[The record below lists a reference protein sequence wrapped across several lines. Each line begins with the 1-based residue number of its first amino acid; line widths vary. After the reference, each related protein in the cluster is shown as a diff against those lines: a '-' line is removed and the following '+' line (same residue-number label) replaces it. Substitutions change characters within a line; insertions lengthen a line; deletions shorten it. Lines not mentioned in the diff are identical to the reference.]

1 MCVTEL
7 IELAEEIGSMPLA
20 EAFKEQM
27 MIQAADLVRFKEAY
41 AGSLKIITPF
51 AGPFSIV
58 EVQGRRVALNFCT
71 FKDMPSLPLMAGR
84 FSHTTE
90 ATECWLVLV
99 NDCGA
104 APLHDISAFC
114 ADGQLLKNFSRV
126 FILNFSKSSL
136 HQL

>member
-7 IELAEEIGSMPLA
+7 MELAEEIGTMPLT

-27 MIQAADLVRFKEAY
+27 MIQAADLIRFKEAY
-41 AGSLKIITPF
+41 GGNLKIITPF
-51 AGPFSIV
+51 AGPLSVV
-58 EVQGRRVALNFCT
+58 ETEGKRVALNFCT
-71 FKDMPSLPLMAGR
+71 FKNLPSLPLMAGR
-84 FSHTTE
+84 FSHTTD
-90 ATECWLVLV
+90 AAECWLVLV

-104 APLHDISAFC
+104 TPLHDISAFC
-114 ADGQLLKNFSRV
+114 ADGQLLKNFSRI

>member
-7 IELAEEIGSMPLA
+7 MELAEEIGNMPLA

-41 AGSLKIITPF
+41 GGNLKIITPF
-51 AGPFSIV
+51 AGPLSVV
-58 EVQGRRVALNFCT
+58 EADGKRVALNFCL
-71 FKDMPSLPLMAGR
+71 FKNMASLSMTAGR
-84 FSHTTE
+84 FSHITE

-104 APLHDISAFC
+104 TPLHDISAFC
-114 ADGQLLKNFSRV
+114 ADAQLLKNFGRI

>member
-1 MCVTEL
+1 MCVNEL
-7 IELAEEIGSMPLA
+7 MELAEEIDTMPLT

-27 MIQAADLVRFKEAY
+27 MIQAADLIRFKEAY
-41 AGSLKIITPF
+41 AGNLKIIMPF

-58 EVQGRRVALNFCT
+58 EVKGRRVALNFCA
-71 FKDMPSLPLMAGR
+71 FKDMVSLPLMAGR
-84 FSHTTE
+84 FSHTTD
-90 ATECWLVLV
+90 AAECWLILV
-99 NDCGA
+99 NDCAA

-114 ADGQLLKNFSRV
+114 ADGQLLKSFSRI